1 MPPREPDFIEP
12 PLPPLAW
19 DALPGLF
26 PGFADP
32 GRWLPLLR
40 RHLEL
45 VEAAAGRVRV
55 TAVAR
60 PDAIRRQYAESL

>member
-40 RHLEL
+40 RHLAL
-45 VEAAAGRVRV
+45 VEAGGVYSRLYDAWVAA
-55 TAVAR
+55 T
-60 PDAIRRQYAESL
+60 SSS